1 MKTILIIEPHKM
13 LQHAIAIS
21 LFPQYQTRVAAV
33 IPVPGE
39 IKDADAV
46 IIDAASLREING
58 LTAQAMASIQA
69 CKMPLIWIDD
79 GDSPLVRNAKSVL
92 VTRPIGR
99 QSLQNAVA
107 GCLDEPSKTVRNGSP
122 PAAGERTRPAAHA
135 LADQT
140 EAKVIELV
148 DVVQEEPFGNKP

>member
-39 IKDADAV
+39 IKDVDAV

-58 LTAQAMASIQA
+58 LTAQAMASIQE
-69 CKMPLIWIDD
+69 CKVPLIWIDD
-79 GDSPLVRNAKSVL
+79 DDSPLVQNAKSVL

-107 GCLDEPSKTVRNGSP
+107 GCLDETSKTVGNGSP
-122 PAAGERTRPAAHA
+122 PAAGERARPAAHV

-140 EAKVIELV
+140 ESKVIELV
-148 DVVQEEPFGNKP
+148 DVVQEEPSGNKP

>member
-21 LFPQYQTRVAAV
+21 LFPQYQTRVAAG

-39 IKDADAV
+39 IKDVDAV

-58 LTAQAMASIQA
+58 LTAQAMASIQV

-79 GDSPLVRNAKSVL
+79 GDSPPVRNAKSLPVK
-92 VTRPIGR
+92 RPIGK

-107 GCLDEPSKTVRNGSP
+107 ECLDETSKTMRNGSP
-122 PAAGERTRPAAHA
+122 PAAARHGARA
-135 LADQT
+135 LTHQT

-148 DVVQEEPFGNKP
+148 DVVQDPSATKP